1 MPSTLSRREFL
12 KLSGLLS
19 ASAALPAY
27 LLRPAAL
34 DSNPNPQNI
43 LIVVFDAWS
52 ASNTS
57 LYGYPRQTTP
67 NLERL
72 ADRAVVYH
80 QHYSGG
86 SFTTPG
92 TASLLTGALPW
103 SHRAFILNDTV
114 QRSYARQSIFHL
126 FESYHRIAYTHNPIA
141 NTLLRQFIGALD
153 HYIPMHKLY
162 LDQDFLLDILFA
174 GDRDIATVSVNRALK
189 NIESGY
195 AYSPYLS
202 HFYDRYK
209 GRLAGKRS
217 RLEPDFPRGI
227 PNYDGISYF
236 TLEQGIDG
244 LLSQVGTM
252 AQPFLGYYHFL
263 PPHNPYKTRRDFFNQ
278 FTEDGYN
285 PTPKPDHLFADA
297 SPQENIDKRRRQYDE
312 YILYVDYEFGRLY
325 QQLQAGGLLE
335 HTWLILT
342 SDHGEMFERGILGH
356 MTPSLHQ
363 PVIHI
368 PLVIFP
374 PNQTNRLDIH
384 QPTSAIDLLPTL
396 ATIATQESPSWAEGQ
411 VLPPFGELNPSN
423 PADVFALQVEE
434 TGEHNHITQGTL
446 MLVRAPYK
454 LIWFFGYPQ
463 LAPESERVEL
473 YDLSADPQELHN
485 LASEQPGMAADLLAA
500 AKARLAAMDQPG

>member
-1 MPSTLSRREFL
+1 MPSNLSRREFL

-19 ASAALPAY
+19 ASAALPVY
-27 LLRPAAL
+27 LLKPGAAWG
-34 DSNPNPQNI
+34 NPNSENI
-43 LIVVFDAWS
+43 LVVVFDAWS
-52 ASNTS
+52 AANTS

-80 QHYSGG
+80 NHYAGG

-92 TASLLTGALPW
+92 TASFLTGALPW

-114 QRSYARQSIFHL
+114 QRSYARRSIFHL

-141 NTLLRQFIGALD
+141 NTLLRQFMGAID
-153 HYIPMHKLY
+153 EYIPMHKLY
-162 LDQDFLLDILFA
+162 LDQDFLVDVLFA

-195 AYSPYLS
+195 AYSPFLS
-202 HFYDRYK
+202 HFYERYK
-209 GRLAGKRS
+209 ARLSEKRS
-217 RLEPDFPRGI
+217 RLEPNFPRGI

-244 LLSQVGTM
+244 LLTQVQSIS
-252 AQPFLGYYHFL
+252 QPFLGYYHFL

-278 FTEDGYN
+278 FADDGYQ
-285 PTPKPDHLFADA
+285 PAAKPDHILAED
-297 SPQENIDKRRRQYDE
+297 SPQEDFDRRRRQYDE
-312 YILYVDYEFGRLY
+312 YILYVDAEFDRLY
-325 QQLQAGGLLE
+325 QQLQADGLLE

-374 PNQTNRLDIH
+374 PGQTSRLDIY
-384 QPTSAIDLLPTL
+384 QPTSAVDVLPTL
-396 ATIATQESPSWAEGQ
+396 AQIAAQESPSWSEGQ
-411 VLPPFGELNPSN
+411 VLPPFADSN
-423 PADVFALQVEE
+423 SSLPTDIFAVQIEKTSE
-434 TGEHNHITQGTL
+434 QNHITQGTL
-446 MLVRAPYK
+446 MLVRAPHK

-463 LAPESERVEL
+463 LAPESEWVEL

-485 LASEQPGMAADLLAA
+485 LAVEQPILAADLLTT

>member
-19 ASAALPAY
+19 ASATLPAY
-27 LLRPAAL
+27 LLRPSAVGG
-34 DSNPNPQNI
+34 NPNSENI
-43 LIVVFDAWS
+43 LVVVFDAWS

-57 LYGYPRQTTP
+57 LYGYARKTTP

-80 QHYSGG
+80 KHYSGG

-114 QRSYARQSIFHL
+114 QRSFARHSVFHL
-126 FESYHRIAYTHNPIA
+126 LDSYHRIAYTHNPIA
-141 NTLLRQFIGALD
+141 NTLLRQFTGAID
-153 HYIPMHKLY
+153 QYIPMDKLY
-162 LDQDFLLDILFA
+162 LEQDFLVDVLFA
-174 GDRDIATVSVNRALK
+174 RDRDIATVSVNRALK

-202 HFYDRYK
+202 HFYQRYK
-209 GRLAGKRS
+209 ARLASKRS
-217 RLEPDFPRGI
+217 RLKPDFPRGI

-244 LLSQVGTM
+244 LLSQV
-252 AQPFLGYYHFL
+252 QSIPNPFLGYYHFL
-263 PPHNPYKTRRDFFNQ
+263 PPHNPYKTRRDFLNQ
-278 FTEDGYN
+278 FSDDGYK
-285 PTPKPDHLFADA
+285 PTAKPDHIFSDV
-297 SPQENIDKRRRQYDE
+297 SPEDDFDKRRRQYDE

-325 QQLQAGGLLE
+325 QQLQASGLLE
-335 HTWLILT
+335 RTWLILT

-356 MTPSLHQ
+356 ITPSLHQ

-374 PNQTNRLDIH
+374 PNQATRLDIH
-384 QPTSAIDLLPTL
+384 QPTSAVDLLPTL
-396 ATIATQESPSWAEGQ
+396 AHIATQESPSWTEGQ
-411 VLPPFGELNPSN
+411 VLPPFGDTDPSH
-423 PADVFALQVEE
+423 PADVYAVQVEGI
-434 TGEHNHITQGTL
+434 GEHNHITRGTL

-473 YDLSADPQELHN
+473 YDLSADPQELHD
-485 LASEQPGMAADLLAA
+485 LAEGQPGLTADLLAA
-500 AKARLAAMDQPG
+500 VKARLAAMDQPG